1 MTKLHSAIHAFIS
14 SLNIIKYI
22 YDHRLP
28 HQTDYECGVLADEA
42 PYGESLNGTPS
53 LTSFL
58 RATKEN
64 RFSWRIGIKTPKGI
78 VRVQYCVFDRGFRVE
93 ISPDV
98 DLGREN
104 IELTLIAGAEEI
116 EVHTEGFRVKDDLVV
131 VNEDGAVELFQ
142 KFYSVAFA

>member
-14 SLNIIKYI
+14 SLDIIKYI

-28 HQTDYECGVLADEA
+28 HQTDYERGVLEDEI
-42 PYGESLNGTPS
+42 PRGEILNGTPS

-58 RATKEN
+58 RAIKEE
-64 RFSWRIGIKTPKGI
+64 RYSWRIGIKTPKGI

-93 ISPDV
+93 ISPDI

-104 IELTLIAGAEEI
+104 IELTPIAGTEEI
-116 EVHTEGFRVKDDLVV
+116 EVRTEGFRVKDDLIV

-142 KFYSVAFA
+142 KFYFVAFG